1 MPVAAI
7 PMAAEAA
14 MVASAEAAAIAA
26 AEAAAVQAAQ
36 VAAAEA
42 AAAAAAE
49 QAAATAATN
58 TLSANAANLATNQS
72 ILGAIGA
79 GGGAPASAALGGAG
93 SGLGAT
99 SAYTGATSALTG
111 TPAYGMPA
119 GLEQI
124 ANPAVT
130 AAPPA
135 YGMPAGTEGLLPGN
149 APGFN
154 PMSQA
159 ELAQIQSNIPQ
170 AGPRVDLAGT
180 MDAVNPEMLNQVAPE
195 AAKPIGEFTPNYTS
209 TGTGPGLQQ
218 GLGNTGIKNPG
229 LTPAD
234 LAGPSEYSMTQ
245 GLNYSSPISASTL
258 PTAPPPSTLENAFT
272 KAMDWVKDNK
282 LTTLSM
288 GMNAAKMFGK
298 SKGDGSDN
306 NKYSGV
312 LSKYKLSDDFQGRFA
327 NPEDYQYKPKAMA
340 QGGIAQI
347 GGPVEQMSNANA
359 VGANTGYPMAD
370 ISKGAYATPYQTP
383 ISRNVISGVS
393 DTGVN
398 PMTGE
403 MRFAEGGITGQGN
416 LDLNIPLNI
425 GGGGGGGGSSYGDG
439 GGAGYSGGYS
449 PSNGGFGSGMLAPAV
464 QPRGQ
469 FAGGNNQGLGGLTGL
484 ANGIMGLFGNLNGRA
499 QTPSYEQYLAGRSP
513 MQQDV
518 QMTREQYD
526 SPRSMTAAPYAQ
538 VLFKEGG
545 SVASYSDGGKA
556 AMDYYERMTKPKEGF
571 SGKSDPGSRY
581 AGDVVFDT
589 DPDTRSLDPV
599 TAAMVRQAKVNKR
612 ANMQLPATKRPTP
625 MGQINM
631 VPVTMKKS
639 ADESS
644 NTVDAAQGG
653 IMSLGGYAAGG
664 NPRLLKG
671 PGDGMSDNIPAT
683 ISGKQ
688 PARLADGE
696 FVVPADVVSHLG
708 NGSTEAGAKK
718 LHQMMTNVRKART
731 GNPKQGKQINPN
743 KYMPK

>member
-1 MPVAAI
+1 MGTAA
-7 PMAAEAA
+7 A
-14 MVASAEAAAIAA
+14 AEAAAIAA

-36 VAAAEA
+36 VAAAETA
-42 AAAAAAE
+42 KIAAAE
-49 QAAATAATN
+49 AAKTAAAN
-58 TLSANAANLATNQS
+58 TLTSNAANLATNQS

-79 GGGAPASAALGGAG
+79 GGGTPASAALTGAGSGLGGAG
-93 SGLGAT
+93 SGLGAAS
-99 SAYTGATSALTG
+99 SAYTGALTG
-111 TPAYGMPA
+111 SPAAYGMPPA

-124 ANPAVT
+124 ANPALT

-135 YGMPAGTEGLLPGN
+135 YGMPAGTESLLPGN

-282 LTTLSM
+282 MTTLSM
-288 GMNAAKMFGK
+288 GMNAAKLFGK
-298 SKGDGSDN
+298 EKGDGSDN

-312 LSKYKLSDDFQGRFA
+312 LSKYKMSPDFQGRQA
-327 NPEDYQYKPKAMA
+327 DPADYQYTPKVYNMA

-347 GGPVEQMSNANA
+347 GGPIEQMSNANA
-359 VGANTGYPMAD
+359 IGANTGYPMAD
-370 ISKGAYATPYQTP
+370 INKGAYATPYQTP
-383 ISRNVISGVS
+383 ISRNVISDGA

-403 MRFAEGGITGQGN
+403 MRFAEGGVTGQGN
-416 LDLNIPLNI
+416 IDLSIPLNI
-425 GGGGGGGGSSYGDG
+425 GGGGGGGGGSSYGDG
-439 GGAGYSGGYS
+439 SGAGYSGGYA

-464 QPRGQ
+464 QPRRQ
-469 FAGGNNQGLGGLTGL
+469 FAGGNNQGLGGLAGL
-484 ANGIMGLFGNLNGRA
+484 AGGIMGLFGNLNGRA

-518 QMTREQYD
+518 QMTQEQLKGLEIAQ
-526 SPRSMTAAPYAQ
+526 PMILPYRP
-538 VLFKEGG
+538 FKEGG
-545 SVASYSDGGKA
+545 SVASYKDGGKA

-581 AGDVVFDT
+581 AGEVMFDT

-599 TAAMVRQAKVNKR
+599 TAAIIRQAKVNKR
-612 ANMQLPATKRPTP
+612 ANMQLPGIKRPTP

-631 VPVTMKKS
+631 VPANMKKG
-639 ADESS
+639 DESP
-644 NTVDAAQGG
+644 NTVDAAGGG

-718 LHQMMTNVRKART
+718 LHRMMTQVRKART

>member
-1 MPVAAI
+1 
-7 PMAAEAA
+7 
-14 MVASAEAAAIAA
+14 
-26 AEAAAVQAAQ
+26 
-36 VAAAEA
+36 
-42 AAAAAAE
+42 
-49 QAAATAATN
+49 
-58 TLSANAANLATNQS
+58 
-72 ILGAIGA
+72 
-79 GGGAPASAALGGAG
+79 
-93 SGLGAT
+93 
-99 SAYTGATSALTG
+99 
-111 TPAYGMPA
+111 MPA

-282 LTTLSM
+282 MTTLSM
-288 GMNAAKMFGK
+288 GMNAGKLFGK
-298 SKGDGSDN
+298 DKGDGSDN

-312 LSKYKLSDDFQGRFA
+312 LSKYKMSPDFQGRQA
-327 NPEDYQYKPKAMA
+327 DPADYQYTPKRYAE
-340 QGGIAQI
+340 GGIAQI
-347 GGPVEQMSNANA
+347 GGPIEQMSNANA

-370 ISKGAYATPYQTP
+370 INKGAYATPYQQP
-383 ISRNVISGVS
+383 ISRNVIGGVS

-403 MRFAEGGITGQGN
+403 MRFAEGGVTGQGN

-425 GGGGGGGGSSYGDG
+425 GNGGGGGGGGGGNG
-439 GGAGYSGGYS
+439 GGAGYSGGYE
-449 PSNGGFGSGMLAPAV
+449 PSNGGFGSGFGGQPQNNSMYAPAV
-464 QPRGQ
+464 MPSRQ
-469 FAGGNNQGLGGLTGL
+469 FAGGNNQGLGGLAGL
-484 ANGIMGLFGNLNGRA
+484 ANGIMGLFGNLNGR
-499 QTPSYEQYLAGRSP
+499 EQMPNLHSI
-513 MQQDV
+513 QL
-518 QMTREQYD
+518 TREQMAERGAMDATYG
-526 SPRSMTAAPYAQ
+526 R
-538 VLFKEGG
+538 FKEGG
-545 SVASYSDGGKA
+545 SVASYRDGGKA
-556 AMDYYERMTKPKEGF
+556 AMDYYERMTKPKEGP
-571 SGKSDPGSRY
+571 SGRSDPGSRY
-581 AGDVVFDT
+581 AGEVMFDT

-599 TAAMVRQAKVNKR
+599 TAAIIRQAKVNKR
-612 ANMQLPATKRPTP
+612 ANMQLPGVKRPTP

-631 VPVTMKKS
+631 VPANIKKG
-639 ADESS
+639 DESP

>member
-42 AAAAAAE
+42 AAQAAATAAAE
-49 QAAATAATN
+49 QAATAAAN
-58 TLSANAANLATNQS
+58 TLTSNAANLATNQS

-79 GGGAPASAALGGAG
+79 GGGAPASAALTGAGTGLEAGAAAGLTGGA
-93 SGLGAT
+93 
-99 SAYTGATSALTG
+99 
-111 TPAYGMPA
+111 PAYGMPA
-119 GLEQI
+119 GLEQVGA
-124 ANPAVT
+124 ANPLGNA
-130 AAPPA
+130 
-135 YGMPAGTEGLLPGN
+135 LPGQL
-149 APGFN
+149 P
-154 PMSQA
+154 PDQI
-159 ELAQIQSNIPQ
+159 AQLQGGIPQ
-170 AGPRVDLAGT
+170 AGPGVQVAGP
-180 MDAVNPEMLNQVAPE
+180 MDAVNPEMLNQAAPQGIDQVAQGAERFANTTSANFPVEGPAAPE
-195 AAKPIGEFTPNYTS
+195 MSAMN
-209 TGTGPGLQQ
+209 
-218 GLGNTGIKNPG
+218 NPPP
-229 LTPAD
+229 TTWPA
-234 LAGPSEYSMTQ
+234 G
-245 GLNYSSPISASTL
+245 SP
-258 PTAPPPSTLENAFT
+258 PPAPSTLENAFT

-282 LTTLSM
+282 MTTLS
-288 GMNAAKMFGK
+288 AAMSAGKLFGK

-312 LSKYKLSDDFQGRFA
+312 LSKYKMSDDFQGRQA
-327 NPEDYQYKPKAMA
+327 DPADYQYTPKVYNMA

-359 VGANTGYPMAD
+359 IGANTGYPMAD
-370 ISKGAYATPYQTP
+370 INKGAYATPYQTP
-383 ISRNVISGVS
+383 ISRNVISDVS

-403 MRFAEGGITGQGN
+403 MSFAAGGI
-416 LDLNIPLNI
+416 
-425 GGGGGGGGSSYGDG
+425 
-439 GGAGYSGGYS
+439 
-449 PSNGGFGSGMLAPAV
+449 
-464 QPRGQ
+464 
-469 FAGGNNQGLGGLTGL
+469 
-484 ANGIMGLFGNLNGRA
+484 
-499 QTPSYEQYLAGRSP
+499 
-513 MQQDV
+513 
-518 QMTREQYD
+518 
-526 SPRSMTAAPYAQ
+526 
-538 VLFKEGG
+538 
-545 SVASYSDGGKA
+545 ASYSDGGKA

-612 ANMQLPATKRPTP
+612 ANMQLPSTKRPTP

-639 ADESS
+639 AGESPD
-644 NTVDAAQGG
+644 TVEAAQGG